1 MFENRFIRKHL
12 IFLPLLTLFVGCG
25 GVKTIKQKIDENI
38 SCNTMSYSKA
48 PNWVFMPIPRND
60 QYFYGV
66 GVSDGFDKPFQE
78 MKVGSRSN
86 AEADLSSVIETR
98 VSSSMQAD
106 IKVNKT
112 NSGET
117 ISKSVKQVMKSNSDL
132 LLSEIYVDEVWFNKD
147 TCQLWTKV
155 KLSRKHLEESKGK
168 IKSMILLEI
177 EKTSDDVSEIKEI
190 VKDDPNLKLRR
201 YGLTIDSYKYIR
213 VFELDLPQEE
223 LFDVLDLYKKYGS
236 IPYSQASTLGLLH
249 KEPYKSFLIGIAQNL
264 SYRPDFTMMSL
275 IQALSAQ
282 KGVEDILK
290 LTLDYSKK
298 LSSKENSVKFYDS
311 ARYDSWFKKSKDEL
325 DDKSKELTRLHKKWN
340 DEISYEYSITKDRK
354 KYDKNKSEIS
364 GKISK
369 NWDDHKQKHD
379 DFYESSNQLN
389 KRASFND
396 HLYTV
401 HIAACYGSKKSLRLL
416 SAYGYSMSKKTKQ
429 GYLPIEIARY
439 CKNDEAIRHLN

>member
-38 SCNTMSYSKA
+38 SCNTMPYSKA

-112 NSGET
+112 NSGEK

-177 EKTSDDVSEIKEI
+177 EKTSDNVSEIKEL
-190 VKDDPNLKLRR
+190 VKEDPNLKLRK
-201 YGLTIDSYKYIR
+201 YGLTIDANKYIR
-213 VFELDLPQEE
+213 VFELDLPKEE

-236 IPYSQASTLGLLH
+236 TPYSLAHTLGLLH
-249 KEPYKSFLIGIAQNL
+249 KEPYKSFLLGIWRDT
-264 SYRPDFTMMSL
+264 SYRPDFSSMSL

-282 KGVEDILK
+282 KGVEDTLK
-290 LTLDYSKK
+290 VTLDFSKK
-298 LSSKENSVKFYDS
+298 LNSKENSVKFYDG
-311 ARYDSWFKKSKDEL
+311 ARYDSWFKRVKKEI
-325 DDKSKELTRLHKKWN
+325 DDKGKELTRLHEKLR
-340 DEISYEYSITKDRK
+340 DEISDEYWKTGDRK
-354 KYDKNKSEIS
+354 KYDQNKSKINEN
-364 GKISK
+364 ISK
-369 NWDDHKQKHD
+369 NWEAHNQRQKS
-379 DFYESSNQLN
+379 FYEPSNQLK
-389 KRASFND
+389 KRSSFD
-396 HLYTV
+396 DYLYTV
-401 HIAACYGSKKSLRLL
+401 HIAACYGSKESLRLL
-416 SAYGYSMSKKTKQ
+416 RSYGYSMNKRTKQ
-429 GYLPIEIARY
+429 GYTPLDIAKY
-439 CKNDEAIRHLN
+439 CKNDEAIRYLK